1 MKYLLSILV
10 LSFNFSLYAQA
21 LPPILT
27 VEEIEFENKQ
37 FENQMEMAKKLSS
50 GADIVGNGAGRIE
63 IMANYYLR
71 QLDQTISDC
80 LNSKTCHITKADR
93 FVLKEI
99 RNISLES
106 RVQNKKLIFLNGI
119 DFENIFN
126 SPNDPEIRIA
136 KTGYHK
142 KYPIFFN
149 LTELYKTDL
158 DIIDRN
164 LIAILIHE
172 LGHQTGIKSH
182 TYLDELAARLSFYF
196 EQKLNRIKYNHQ
208 QTELILTTLN
218 NRGSFDFSKS
228 YLSIN
233 QQVFEI
239 NYIAEKLKCINE
251 KDKTIGINLENAHWK
266 KIKLTASE
274 KIITLGFWATV
285 YCENTGTKEIQTQ
298 SHEIIFHLNFD
309 SKNQNE
315 ETAELVL
322 NRQEIEIID
331 L

>member
-1 MKYLLSILV
+1 MKFLCSSLV
-10 LSFNFSLYAQA
+10 LFFNFSLFAQN

-27 VEEIEFENKQ
+27 VEEIDFENKQ
-37 FENQMEMAKKLSS
+37 FERQMEMATKLSS

-80 LNSKTCHITKADR
+80 LNNKACQITKADR

-119 DFENIFN
+119 DFENIFV
-126 SPNDPEIRIA
+126 SSLDPETRIA

-158 DIIDRN
+158 EIIDRN

-182 TYLDELAARLSFYF
+182 SYLNELAARLSFYF
-196 EQKLNRIKYNHQ
+196 EQKMSRIKYNQ
-208 QTELILTTLN
+208 QESELILTTLN

-228 YLSIN
+228 YLSVN

-239 NYIAEKLKCINE
+239 NYVDEKLKCKNQQENI
-251 KDKTIGINLENAHWK
+251 IGINLENAHWK
-266 KIKLTASE
+266 KIKLSSLE
-274 KIITLGFWATV
+274 KDIKLGYWAMA
-285 YCENTGTKEIQTQ
+285 YCENKETKEVEVQH
-298 SHEIIFHLNFD
+298 HEIIIHLSFE
-309 SKNQNE
+309 SFNQNNE
-315 ETAELVL
+315 ITELVL
-322 NRQEIEIID
+322 IKQEREILD